1 MTAGIV
7 KPFIFLPEDLLE
19 KLTDNQFHGVLM
31 HEASHI
37 RHRDQAAGIL
47 QRLVKAIFWWNPFAY
62 ALSKTH
68 ARAREEISDNHV
80 LLLSDSREYAECLID
95 LAEKSSRFKHAAAT
109 VGMGAPHIPLKSRI
123 KYILSR
129 EKKME
134 TSIKKSTI
142 AMLLLAALLLTAGIT
157 GSRIILASDVTAP
170 QLIKRVDPVYPQ
182 EAKQA
187 GIEGTVVIAAQT
199 DSSGNVTRLE
209 ILKGA
214 HSTLNQAAAQA
225 VIQWEYQPMM
235 IDETVYGI
243 SFTVTCRFMKDKEK
257 PEIQISQGIAEG
269 IQGGI
274 MGSVE
279 GGVPGEVQGG
289 VIGGVMRG
297 VVDEIDPV
305 RATGDIKPPKLIKT
319 VEPVYPEVARQA
331 QVEGLVILEAT
342 TDKYGRVQSAH
353 VLRPLSPAL
362 NQAAVEAVKQWIYEP
377 AVIDGEPRGVTF
389 TVTVNFKLDKPQ
401 PEPDIE
407 SVKEETPPF
416 EPVRAAGGIKPPTL
430 IKRVDPVYP
439 EEAEEQR
446 IEGSVILEVTT
457 NPYGRVH
464 DIKVLRSVPTLDRA
478 AIDAVKQWVYAPKTI
493 DGQPRGMIFTV
504 TVTFRLKK

>member
-1 MTAGIV
+1 
-7 KPFIFLPEDLLE
+7 
-19 KLTDNQFHGVLM
+19 
-31 HEASHI
+31 
-37 RHRDQAAGIL
+37 
-47 QRLVKAIFWWNPFAY
+47 
-62 ALSKTH
+62 
-68 ARAREEISDNHV
+68 
-80 LLLSDSREYAECLID
+80 

-134 TSIKKSTI
+134 TTIKKSTI
-142 AMLLLAALLLTAGIT
+142 AMILLAALLLTAGIT

-225 VIQWEYQPMM
+225 VIQWKYQPMM
-235 IDETVYGI
+235 IDETAYGI
-243 SFTVTCRFMKDKEK
+243 TFTVTCRFLKDKEK
-257 PEIQISQGIAEG
+257 PEIHISHGIAER
-269 IQGGI
+269 IKGGI
-274 MGSVE
+274 SGAVE
-279 GGVPGEVQGG
+279 GGVSGEVQGG
-289 VIGGVMRG
+289 VIGGVMGG
-297 VVDEIDPV
+297 VVGEIEPV
-305 RATGDIKPPKLIKT
+305 RATGDIKPPKLIKM

-342 TDKYGRVQSAH
+342 TDKYGRVQSAR
-353 VLRPLSPAL
+353 VLRPVPLL

-377 AVIDGEPRGVTF
+377 AVIDGEPRG
-389 TVTVNFKLDKPQ
+389 
-401 PEPDIE
+401 
-407 SVKEETPPF
+407 
-416 EPVRAAGGIKPPTL
+416 
-430 IKRVDPVYP
+430 
-439 EEAEEQR
+439 
-446 IEGSVILEVTT
+446 
-457 NPYGRVH
+457 
-464 DIKVLRSVPTLDRA
+464 
-478 AIDAVKQWVYAPKTI
+478 
-493 DGQPRGMIFTV
+493 MIFTV